1 MKVAAAI
8 DAETAWKALLLAR
21 DRWRLG
27 NPTEPIRL
35 SENAATLLELSPDR
49 TWQSFGKAVQA
60 DAALLLN
67 RYLPLLAPQLVI
79 GQLGQSLDG
88 RIATA
93 NGHSHYVTGPESL
106 LHLHRLRALVDA
118 VVVGAGTVL
127 ADDPQLTV
135 RHCPGPNPL
144 RVVLDPLRKLP
155 PHRRLFCDG
164 QAPTLVL
171 AAVLAAVPVPAA
183 VPAPVPVPATASAP
197 IPAPAANR
205 AETALLSVA
214 DDGSGFAPAEVL
226 SLLAACGA
234 HRILVEGGGITV
246 SRFLAAGAL
255 DRLHVVVAPMLIGS
269 GRPGLSLPAI
279 DHLDQALRPAHRRE
293 SLGEDVLYELQL
305 R

>member
-8 DAETAWKALLLAR
+8 DAETAWKALLQAR

-35 SENAATLLELSPDR
+35 AENEATLLEMSPDR
-49 TWQSFGKAVQA
+49 TWQSFGNAVNA

-88 RIATA
+88 RIATT

-106 LHLHRLRALVDA
+106 VHLHRLRALVDA

-155 PHRRLFCDG
+155 LQRRLFCDG

-171 AAVLAAVPVPAA
+171 A
-183 VPAPVPVPATASAP
+183 S
-197 IPAPAANR
+197 IPAPALAPDPEAAPVPEPDPAAGR
-205 AETALLSVA
+205 TETALLSVS
-214 DDGSGFAPAEVL
+214 DDGSGFAPAAVL
-226 SLLAACGA
+226 SLLAARGA
-234 HRILVEGGGITV
+234 QRILVEGGGITV

-269 GRPGLSLPAI
+269 GRPGLTLPAI

>member
-1 MKVAAAI
+1 M
-8 DAETAWKALLLAR
+8 LLAR
-21 DRWRLG
+21 DRWRVG
-27 NPTEPIRL
+27 NSTEPIRL
-35 SENAATLLELSPDR
+35 AANAATLLELSPDR
-49 TWQSFGKAVQA
+49 TWQTFGNAVQA

-171 AAVLAAVPVPAA
+171 AAVLAAVPVPA
-183 VPAPVPVPATASAP
+183 PASAP

-214 DDGSGFAPAEVL
+214 DDGSGFAPAAVL
-226 SLLAACGA
+226 SLLAARGA

>member
-1 MKVAAAI
+1 MKVDVAI
-8 DAETAWKALLLAR
+8 DAEIAWKALLLAR
-21 DRWRLG
+21 DRWQVGKL
-27 NPTEPIRL
+27 TEPIRL

-49 TWQSFGKAVQA
+49 TWQSFGDAVQA

-106 LHLHRLRALVDA
+106 LHLHRLRALADA

-155 PHRRLFCDG
+155 LQRRLFCDG

-171 AAVLAAVPVPAA
+171 AAAPALAAVPGPAPA
-183 VPAPVPVPATASAP
+183 PAPVPAPA
-197 IPAPAANR
+197 PAPAANR
-205 AETALLSVA
+205 VETALLSVA

-226 SLLAACGA
+226 SLLAARGA

-269 GRPGLSLPAI
+269 GRLGLSLPAI

>member
-1 MKVAAAI
+1 MKVDAAI

-21 DRWRLG
+21 DRWRIG
-27 NPTEPIRL
+27 SPAAPVRL
-35 SENAATLLELSPDR
+35 SENKATLLELSPDR
-49 TWQSFGKAVQA
+49 TWQSFGNTVHA

-135 RHCPGPNPL
+135 RHCPGPNPW

-155 PHRRLFCDG
+155 LQRRLFCDD

-171 AAVLAAVPVPAA
+171 AA
-183 VPAPVPVPATASAP
+183 VPAPVPVPA
-197 IPAPAANR
+197 PAPAPDPPTGQT
-205 AETALLSVA
+205 ETALLSVA

-226 SLLAACGA
+226 SLLAARGA

-269 GRPGLSLPAI
+269 GRPGLTLPAI

>member
-1 MKVAAAI
+1 MMKVDAAI
-8 DAETAWKALLLAR
+8 DAQTAWKALLIAR

-27 NPTEPIRL
+27 NPVAPVRL
-35 SENAATLLELSPDR
+35 GANEATLLELSPDR
-49 TWQSFGKAVQA
+49 TWQSFGNAVQA

-135 RHCPGPNPL
+135 RHCPGPNPW

-155 PHRRLFCDG
+155 AQRRVFCDG

-171 AAVLAAVPVPAA
+171 AAA
-183 VPAPVPVPATASAP
+183 VPAQIPVPIPVP
-197 IPAPAANR
+197 IPIPTPARAPAQQPAANR
-205 AETALLSVA
+205 VETALLPVS
-214 DDGSGFAPAEVL
+214 DDGSGFVPAAVI
-226 SLLAACGA
+226 SLLAARGVQ
-234 HRILVEGGGITV
+234 RILVEGGGITV

-269 GRPGLSLPAI
+269 GRHGLTLPAI

>member
-1 MKVAAAI
+1 M
-8 DAETAWKALLLAR
+8 LLAR
-21 DRWRLG
+21 DRWRVG
-27 NPTEPIRL
+27 SSTEPIRL
-35 SENAATLLELSPDR
+35 AANASTLLELSPDR
-49 TWQSFGKAVQA
+49 TWQTFGNAVQA

-67 RYLPLLAPQLVI
+67 RYMPLLAPQLVI

-171 AAVLAAVPVPAA
+171 AAV
-183 VPAPVPVPATASAP
+183 PAPVPAPASAP

-226 SLLAACGA
+226 SLLAARGA

-269 GRPGLSLPAI
+269 GRPGLTLPAI

>member
-1 MKVAAAI
+1 MTLAAAI
-8 DAETAWKALLLAR
+8 DAETAWKALLIAR
-21 DRWRLG
+21 DRWRIG
-27 NPTEPIRL
+27 SRAAPFRL
-35 SENAATLLELSPDR
+35 SANAATLLELSPDR
-49 TWQSFGKAVQA
+49 TWQSFGNAVHA

-88 RIATA
+88 RIATT

-106 LHLHRLRALVDA
+106 VHLHRLRALVDA

-155 PHRRLFCDG
+155 LQRRLFCDG

-171 AAVLAAVPVPAA
+171 A
-183 VPAPVPVPATASAP
+183 S
-197 IPAPAANR
+197 IPAPALAPDPEAAPNPDPDPAAGR
-205 AETALLSVA
+205 TETALLSVS
-214 DDGSGFAPAEVL
+214 DDGSGFAPAAVL
-226 SLLAACGA
+226 SLLAARGA
-234 HRILVEGGGITV
+234 QRILVEGGGITV

-269 GRPGLSLPAI
+269 GRPGLTLPAI

>member
-21 DRWRLG
+21 DRWRVG
-27 NPTEPIRL
+27 SSTEPVRL
-35 SENAATLLELSPDR
+35 AANAATLLELSPDR
-49 TWQSFGKAVQA
+49 TWQSFGNTVQA

-106 LHLHRLRALVDA
+106 VHLHRLRALVDA

-144 RVVLDPLRKLP
+144 RVVLDPQRKLP
-155 PHRRLFCDG
+155 LQRRLFWDG

-171 AAVLAAVPVPAA
+171 AAVPAA
-183 VPAPVPVPATASAP
+183 VPAPASAPIPATASAP

-226 SLLAACGA
+226 SLLAARGA

-255 DRLHVVVAPMLIGS
+255 DWLHVVVAPMLIGS

>member
-1 MKVAAAI
+1 MKVDAAI

-21 DRWRLG
+21 DRWRVG
-27 NPTEPIRL
+27 NSTEPIRL
-35 SENAATLLELSPDR
+35 AANAATLLELLPDR
-49 TWQSFGKAVQA
+49 TWQSFGNTVQA
-60 DAALLLN
+60 DAAVLLN

-171 AAVLAAVPVPAA
+171 AAVPAA
-183 VPAPVPVPATASAP
+183 VPATAPAP
-197 IPAPAANR
+197 IPVPAANR

-226 SLLAACGA
+226 SLLAARGA

>member
-1 MKVAAAI
+1 MTLAAAI
-8 DAETAWKALLLAR
+8 DAETAWKALLIAR
-21 DRWRLG
+21 DRWRIG
-27 NPTEPIRL
+27 SRAAPVRL
-35 SENAATLLELSPDR
+35 SANAATLLELSPDR
-49 TWQSFGKAVQA
+49 TWQSFGNAVNA

-88 RIATA
+88 RIATT

-106 LHLHRLRALVDA
+106 VHLHRLRALVDA

-155 PHRRLFCDG
+155 LQRRLFCDG

-171 AAVLAAVPVPAA
+171 A
-183 VPAPVPVPATASAP
+183 S
-197 IPAPAANR
+197 IPAPALAPDPEAAPIPDPDPAAGR
-205 AETALLSVA
+205 TETALLSVS
-214 DDGSGFAPAEVL
+214 DDGSGFAPAAVL
-226 SLLAACGA
+226 SLLAARGA
-234 HRILVEGGGITV
+234 QRILVEGGGITV

-255 DRLHVVVAPMLIGS
+255 DRLHVVVAPILIGS
-269 GRPGLSLPAI
+269 GRPGLTLPAI

>member
-1 MKVAAAI
+1 M
-8 DAETAWKALLLAR
+8 LLAR
-21 DRWRLG
+21 DRWRVG
-27 NPTEPIRL
+27 SSTEPIRL
-35 SENAATLLELSPDR
+35 AANAATLLELSPDR

-106 LHLHRLRALVDA
+106 VHLHRLRALVDA

-155 PHRRLFCDG
+155 PHRRLFCDD

-171 AAVLAAVPVPAA
+171 AAVPAAVPVPA
-183 VPAPVPVPATASAP
+183 P
-197 IPAPAANR
+197 IPALAANR

-226 SLLAACGA
+226 SLLAARGA

-255 DRLHVVVAPMLIGS
+255 DWLHVVVAPMLMGS

>member
-1 MKVAAAI
+1 MKVDAAI

-21 DRWRLG
+21 DRWRVG
-27 NPTEPIRL
+27 SSAQPIRL
-35 SENAATLLELSPDR
+35 AANAATLLELSPDR
-49 TWQSFGKAVQA
+49 TWQSFGNTVQA
-60 DAALLLN
+60 DAAVLLN

-88 RIATA
+88 RIAAA

-106 LHLHRLRALVDA
+106 VHLHRLRALVDA

-164 QAPTLVL
+164 QAQTLVM
-171 AAVLAAVPVPAA
+171 AAVP
-183 VPAPVPVPATASAP
+183 AP

-226 SLLAACGA
+226 SLLAARGA

>member
-1 MKVAAAI
+1 MKVDAAI

-21 DRWRLG
+21 DRWRIG
-27 NPTEPIRL
+27 SPAAPIRL
-35 SENAATLLELSPDR
+35 AANAATLLELSPDR
-49 TWQSFGKAVQA
+49 TWQSFGNTVQA

-171 AAVLAAVPVPAA
+171 AAASAA
-183 VPAPVPVPATASAP
+183 VPAPVPAPAPATA
-197 IPAPAANR
+197 ANR
-205 AETALLSVA
+205 VETALLSVA

-226 SLLAACGA
+226 SLLAARGA

-255 DRLHVVVAPMLIGS
+255 DWLHVVVAPMLIGS

>member
-1 MKVAAAI
+1 
-8 DAETAWKALLLAR
+8 
-21 DRWRLG
+21 
-27 NPTEPIRL
+27 
-35 SENAATLLELSPDR
+35 LELSPDR
-49 TWQSFGKAVQA
+49 TWQSFGDAVQA

-106 LHLHRLRALVDA
+106 LHLHRLRALADA

-155 PHRRLFCDG
+155 LQRRLFCDG

-171 AAVLAAVPVPAA
+171 AAAPALAAVPGPA
-183 VPAPVPVPATASAP
+183 PAPVPAPA
-197 IPAPAANR
+197 PAPAANR
-205 AETALLSVA
+205 VETALLSVA

-226 SLLAACGA
+226 SLLAARGA

-269 GRPGLSLPAI
+269 GRLGLSLPAI

>member
-1 MKVAAAI
+1 M
-8 DAETAWKALLLAR
+8 LLAR
-21 DRWRLG
+21 DRWRVG
-27 NPTEPIRL
+27 NSTEPIRL
-35 SENAATLLELSPDR
+35 AANAATLLELLPDR
-49 TWQSFGKAVQA
+49 TWQSFGNTVQA

-171 AAVLAAVPVPAA
+171 AAVPAPVPAA
-183 VPAPVPVPATASAP
+183 APVPA
-197 IPAPAANR
+197 PAPAANR

-226 SLLAACGA
+226 SLLAARGA

-269 GRPGLSLPAI
+269 GRPGLTLPAI

>member
-1 MKVAAAI
+1 MKVDAAI

-21 DRWRLG
+21 DRWRVG
-27 NPTEPIRL
+27 NSTEPIRL
-35 SENAATLLELSPDR
+35 AANAATLLELSPDR
-49 TWQSFGKAVQA
+49 TWQTFGNAVQA

-67 RYLPLLAPQLVI
+67 RYMPLLAPQLVI

-171 AAVLAAVPVPAA
+171 AAV
-183 VPAPVPVPATASAP
+183 PAPVPAPASAP

-226 SLLAACGA
+226 SLLAARGA

-255 DRLHVVVAPMLIGS
+255 DWLHVVVAPMLIGS
-269 GRPGLSLPAI
+269 GRPGLTLPAI

>member
-1 MKVAAAI
+1 MTLAAAI

-21 DRWRLG
+21 DRWRVG

-35 SENAATLLELSPDR
+35 AANAATLLELSPDR
-49 TWQSFGKAVQA
+49 TWQSFGNAVHA

-106 LHLHRLRALVDA
+106 LHLHRLRAQVDA

-171 AAVLAAVPVPAA
+171 AAVPAA
-183 VPAPVPVPATASAP
+183 VPATAPAP
-197 IPAPAANR
+197 IPVPAANR
-205 AETALLSVA
+205 AETAQLSVA

-226 SLLAACGA
+226 SLLAARGA

-269 GRPGLSLPAI
+269 GRPGLTLPAI

>member
-1 MKVAAAI
+1 MLSK
-8 DAETAWKALLLAR
+8 
-21 DRWRLG
+21 
-27 NPTEPIRL
+27 PTPPCC
-35 SENAATLLELSPDR
+35 PDR
-49 TWQSFGKAVQA
+49 TWQSFGNAVQA

-135 RHCPGPNPL
+135 RHCPGPNPW

-155 PHRRLFCDG
+155 AQRRVFCDG
-164 QAPTLVL
+164 QAPTLFL
-171 AAVLAAVPVPAA
+171 SAA
-183 VPAPVPVPATASAP
+183 VPAPIAVPFP
-197 IPAPAANR
+197 IPARAPAPAP
-205 AETALLSVA
+205 ATGQTETALLPVS
-214 DDGSGFAPAEVL
+214 DDGSGFAPAAVI
-226 SLLAACGA
+226 SLLAARGA
-234 HRILVEGGGITV
+234 QRILVEGGGITV

-255 DRLHVVVAPMLIGS
+255 DWLHVVVAPMLIGS
-269 GRPGLSLPAI
+269 G
-279 DHLDQALRPAHRRE
+279 LRC
-293 SLGEDVLYELQL
+293 
-305 R
+305 

>member
-21 DRWRLG
+21 DRWRIG
-27 NPTEPIRL
+27 SPATPVRL
-35 SENAATLLELSPDR
+35 AANAATLLELSPDR
-49 TWQSFGKAVQA
+49 TWQSFGNAVHA

-88 RIATA
+88 RIATT

-106 LHLHRLRALVDA
+106 VHLHRLRALVDA

-155 PHRRLFCDG
+155 LQRRLFCDG

-171 AAVLAAVPVPAA
+171 AS
-183 VPAPVPVPATASAP
+183 VPAPVPAPAPAPASAPASAP

-226 SLLAACGA
+226 SLLAARGA

-246 SRFLAAGAL
+246 SRFLVAGAL
-255 DRLHVVVAPMLIGS
+255 DWLHVVVAPMLIGS

>member
-1 MKVAAAI
+1 MKVDAAI

-21 DRWRLG
+21 DRWRVG
-27 NPTEPIRL
+27 SSAQPIRL
-35 SENAATLLELSPDR
+35 AANAVTLLELSPDR
-49 TWQSFGKAVQA
+49 SWHSFGKAVQA

-88 RIATA
+88 RIATT

-106 LHLHRLRALVDA
+106 VHLHRLRALADA

-171 AAVLAAVPVPAA
+171 AAAPAAVPVPATA
-183 VPAPVPVPATASAP
+183 TTTATAIVPASV
-197 IPAPAANR
+197 ANR
-205 AETALLSVA
+205 AETAQLSVA

-226 SLLAACGA
+226 SLLAARGA

-255 DRLHVVVAPMLIGS
+255 DWLHVVVAPMLIGS

>member
-1 MKVAAAI
+1 MAIAAAIDDAI

-21 DRWRLG
+21 NSWRG
-27 NPTEPIRL
+27 GSSAAPIRI
-35 SENAATLLELSPDR
+35 AAGESTLLELSPDR
-49 TWQSFGKAVQA
+49 TWQSFGTPLQA

-93 NGHSHYVTGPESL
+93 NGQSHYVTGPESL

-144 RVVLDPLRKLP
+144 RVVLDPQRKLP
-155 PHRRLFCDG
+155 LQRRLFCDG

-171 AAVLAAVPVPAA
+171 AAVPTA
-183 VPAPVPVPATASAP
+183 VPAPAPA
-197 IPAPAANR
+197 PAPAAGQT
-205 AETALLSVA
+205 ETALLAVA

-226 SLLAACGA
+226 SLLADRGA

-255 DRLHVVVAPMLIGS
+255 DWLHVVVAPMLIGS

-305 R
+305 L

>member
-1 MKVAAAI
+1 MTLAAAI
-8 DAETAWKALLLAR
+8 DAETAWKALLIAR
-21 DRWRLG
+21 DRWRIDSRAA
-27 NPTEPIRL
+27 PVRL
-35 SENAATLLELSPDR
+35 SANAATLLELSPDR
-49 TWQSFGKAVQA
+49 TWQSFGNAVHA

-88 RIATA
+88 RIATT

-106 LHLHRLRALVDA
+106 VHLHRLRALVDA

-155 PHRRLFCDG
+155 LQRRLFCDG

-171 AAVLAAVPVPAA
+171 A
-183 VPAPVPVPATASAP
+183 S
-197 IPAPAANR
+197 IPAPALAPDPEAAPNPDPDPAAGR
-205 AETALLSVA
+205 TETALLSVS
-214 DDGSGFAPAEVL
+214 DDGSGFAPAAVL
-226 SLLAACGA
+226 SLLAARGA
-234 HRILVEGGGITV
+234 QRILVEGGGITV

-269 GRPGLSLPAI
+269 GRPGLTLPAI

>member
-1 MKVAAAI
+1 MKVDAAI

-49 TWQSFGKAVQA
+49 TWQSFGNAVHA

-88 RIATA
+88 RIATT

-106 LHLHRLRALVDA
+106 VHLHRLRALVDA

-155 PHRRLFCDG
+155 LQRRLFCDG

-171 AAVLAAVPVPAA
+171 VSIPALAPDPEAAPNPDPDPAA
-183 VPAPVPVPATASAP
+183 GRT
-197 IPAPAANR
+197 
-205 AETALLSVA
+205 ETALLSVS
-214 DDGSGFAPAEVL
+214 DDGSGFAPAAVL
-226 SLLAACGA
+226 SLLADRGA
-234 HRILVEGGGITV
+234 QRILVEGGGITV

-269 GRPGLSLPAI
+269 GRPGLTLPAI

>member
-21 DRWRLG
+21 DRWRVG
-27 NPTEPIRL
+27 SSTEPIRL
-35 SENAATLLELSPDR
+35 AANSATLLELSPDR
-49 TWQSFGKAVQA
+49 TWQSFRNAVQA

-93 NGHSHYVTGPESL
+93 NGHSHYVNGPESL

-164 QAPTLVL
+164 QAPTLL
-171 AAVLAAVPVPAA
+171 LAAVPAA
-183 VPAPVPVPATASAP
+183 VPATASAP

-205 AETALLSVA
+205 AETALLSVT

-226 SLLAACGA
+226 SLLAARGA

-269 GRPGLSLPAI
+269 GRPGLTLPAI

>member
-1 MKVAAAI
+1 MKVDAAI

-21 DRWRLG
+21 DRWRVG
-27 NPTEPIRL
+27 NSTEPIRL
-35 SENAATLLELSPDR
+35 AANAATLLELSPDR
-49 TWQSFGKAVQA
+49 TWQTFGNAVQA

-171 AAVLAAVPVPAA
+171 AAVLAAVPVP
-183 VPAPVPVPATASAP
+183 V
-197 IPAPAANR
+197 PAANR

-226 SLLAACGA
+226 SLLAARGA

-255 DRLHVVVAPMLIGS
+255 DWLHVVVAPMLIGS

>member
-1 MKVAAAI
+1 MKVDAAI

-21 DRWRLG
+21 DRWRVG
-27 NPTEPIRL
+27 NSTEPIRL
-35 SENAATLLELSPDR
+35 AANAATLLELSPDR
-49 TWQSFGKAVQA
+49 TWQSFGNAVQA
-60 DAALLLN
+60 DAAVLLN

-93 NGHSHYVTGPESL
+93 SGHSHYVTGPESL

-144 RVVLDPLRKLP
+144 RVALDPLRKLP

-164 QAPTLVL
+164 LAPTLVL
-171 AAVLAAVPVPAA
+171 AAVPAA
-183 VPAPVPVPATASAP
+183 VPATAPAP
-197 IPAPAANR
+197 IPVPAANR

-226 SLLAACGA
+226 SLLAARGA

-255 DRLHVVVAPMLIGS
+255 DWLHVVVAPMLIGS

>member
-1 MKVAAAI
+1 MTLAAAI
-8 DAETAWKALLLAR
+8 DAETAWKALLIAR
-21 DRWRLG
+21 DRWRIG
-27 NPTEPIRL
+27 SPAAPVRL
-35 SENAATLLELSPDR
+35 SANAATLLELSPDR
-49 TWQSFGKAVQA
+49 TWQSFGNAVHA

-88 RIATA
+88 RIATT

-106 LHLHRLRALVDA
+106 VHLHRLRALVDA

-155 PHRRLFCDG
+155 LQRRLFCDG

-171 AAVLAAVPVPAA
+171 A
-183 VPAPVPVPATASAP
+183 S
-197 IPAPAANR
+197 IPAPALAPDPEAAPNPDPDPAAGR
-205 AETALLSVA
+205 TETALLSVS
-214 DDGSGFAPAEVL
+214 DDGSGFAPAAVL
-226 SLLAACGA
+226 SLLAARGA
-234 HRILVEGGGITV
+234 QRILVEGGGITV

-269 GRPGLSLPAI
+269 GRPGLTLPAI

-293 SLGEDVLYELQL
+293 NLGEDVLYELQL